1 MTNPI
6 QPVFHSLFNLHGD
19 ARCLTLEEHCYT
31 TDHNGT
37 HFTGRS
43 VTEIKPSRL
52 FSAATTAV
60 NNIQTRALFHANR
73 ARGRFQVI
81 IEDDAR
87 AVLSDEQVARIEKF
101 EREADRKMEVA

>member
-1 MTNPI
+1 MTPPI
-6 QPVFHSLFNLHGD
+6 FHSLFNLHGD
-19 ARCLTLEEHCYT
+19 ARCLTLEEHRYT

-43 VTEIKPSRL
+43 VRKIKPRGL
-52 FSAATTAV
+52 FNAATSAV
-60 NNIQTRALFHANR
+60 NQIQTLALFHKNR
-73 ARGRFQVI
+73 DYGRFQVI
-81 IEDDAR
+81 IEEDAR